1 MGGLEFFHYHGFIKK
16 VLLKLSSILK
26 SRKFEQRYEDDS
38 NSTTPFD
45 IYLPYIFKA
54 LDIVNIGVGYC
65 FIRTKGNA
73 RARE

>member
-1 MGGLEFFHYHGFIKK
+1 M
-16 VLLKLSSILK
+16 KLSSILK

-73 RARE
+73 RARAQSETLGDCVKILIFAS

>member
-1 MGGLEFFHYHGFIKK
+1 MF
-16 VLLKLSSILK
+16 K

-45 IYLPYIFKA
+45 IYLPYIKA

-73 RARE
+73 RAGT